1 MELKDIKIVEKD
13 GQQYIS
19 IDDASM
25 FVFGYKNRSNLA
37 PVEVRAEYK
46 NSIRYFNGQADFYI
60 ERDQLIN
67 IMSYFRRRTNPKRI
81 LFNNWLKE
89 LKGKPK
95 AAEQGDLFYMKSE
108 EAAEAGSKKAIDYA
122 PDSWFG
128 RLSPYINS
136 KRKIVICTFSL
147 PGIKEIIRFF
157 EVRKKYGNDFN
168 VTLLMNDNAAH
179 RESGGDY
186 LNYAMRLKRELPDM
200 QIYTCSN
207 VHAKIVL
214 VEPDIVFVS
223 SENFGV
229 GRGWFEVTHKIVS
242 RDYLQQ
248 LSQKIRRFLN
258 ERGEEVLQLFDDGA
272 VGYDIKDEDFE
283 I

>member
-19 IDDASM
+19 IDDAST

-37 PVEVRAEYK
+37 PVEVRTEYR
-46 NSIRYFNGQADFYI
+46 NSIRYFKDQADFYI

-67 IMSYFRRRTNPKRI
+67 IMSHFRRTNPKRI
-81 LFNNWLKE
+81 VFNNWLKE
-89 LKGKPK
+89 LRDKPK
-95 AAEQGDLFYMKSE
+95 VAEQGDLFYMKSE
-108 EAAEAGSKKAIDYA
+108 KTAEAGSNKAGDYA

-147 PGIKEIIRFF
+147 PGIKEVIRFF
-157 EVRKKYGNDFN
+157 EVRKKFGKDFN
-168 VTLLMNDNAAH
+168 VTLLMNDNSAH

-186 LNYAMRLKRELPDM
+186 TNYAVRLKRELPDM
-200 QIYTCSN
+200 QVYTCSN
-207 VHAKIVL
+207 IHAKLVL

-229 GRGWFEVTHKIVS
+229 SKGWFEVTQKNVDAAIKSSAVDRLKKFVWFNAVNCRQID
-242 RDYLQQ
+242 RDGDPIEYITI
-248 LSQKIRRFLN
+248 S
-258 ERGEEVLQLFDDGA
+258 
-272 VGYDIKDEDFE
+272 DFNV
-283 I
+283 